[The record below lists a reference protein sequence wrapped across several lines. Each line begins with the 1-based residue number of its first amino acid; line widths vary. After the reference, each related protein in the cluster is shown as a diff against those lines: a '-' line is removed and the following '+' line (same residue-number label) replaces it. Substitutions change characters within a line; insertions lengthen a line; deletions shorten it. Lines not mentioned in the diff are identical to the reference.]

1 MANKKATF
9 SKNTKINSKWL
20 SNAMKSIGLSTKE
33 YLTNTYPSITEVG
46 STAAV
51 GTKNMI
57 TALRQNKATMHRITE
72 SLKQN
77 KYVQVANKAFN
88 NALSDLKTGKL
99 NNNERDPFGD
109 FGFDDFD
116 SDAAFSFGDDDT
128 DESGG
133 ANIQYID
140 TGSRDAVL
148 SLSKNVTKQ
157 SEAMMK
163 TNKASMDAY
172 VSMTAATL
180 YQLQQMSSEI
190 NTGLTNINNSLQS
203 LVEFNNTTMT
213 KFIEASMATY
223 DRMGASKS
231 NDYSFDDGKITL
243 NSVFNGNGGMNLS
256 SYKKYAKQ
264 QLKKTITNGDAGFII
279 SMLDENML
287 DMVAANPLSF
297 VTSGLVSYMMPKILG
312 TTIDGLEKTFQNFL
326 PAMLNKLADKAD
338 DYSAGLVTRFL
349 GKAFGL
355 KSGTT
360 KGISLAK
367 VEKGPI
373 PFDGETKHA
382 ITEIITKE
390 LREQTAYLKAIADKT
405 VGKDEAEKYRK
416 NAKIFDYNA
425 NDYVTQSQIAGN
437 ITKSVYDAVISA
449 WRENNGFDSK
459 IRSVANGQ
467 EDEKVQKRLNRLIDE
482 VEFLAS
488 TAGQYV
494 EIGNR
499 ENAGF
504 QQILAKMQE
513 NSDARRLEEID
524 LLMKKFEELR
534 ENDITAYNQQHTSR
548 IKAGQAYDNSL
559 ADIEKNSS
567 YYNLRNAGFSNAQL
581 ENMLDTTYKSMRKRN
596 VPNRHTGFTNV
607 EFSAP
612 DGTQGLLHAL
622 IDSPASHVNGIM
634 NNLIAGNSREAFTE
648 FTRIFTDQ
656 VTAIGGILKDKVL
669 NPLKVMLVGTEDEN
683 GYKKGGL
690 LSGVRNGMSD
700 IFGHLRYQ
708 ITGKGW
714 KDSKGVTYEDSDT
727 SVVATLK
734 NMAGNVKNGI
744 MEKLFGRMNEN
755 GEREKGGILSKFT
768 DTFKKGLDGWKS
780 AFLGEDVENMSHEE
794 ISKKMADKLHGYT
807 KDATVG
813 AAIGAGTGALAGG
826 SLLGTLV
833 GGPIGGAAM
842 GLAVGILNKGGKIQD
857 WLFGEKDSETGERYG
872 GFIKKETQDYIKKN
886 KGLMVGG
893 GAVGALTSILAGKS
907 GGLLGS
913 LVGGPI
919 VGAGLGIATTLVT
932 RSEKF
937 KEFFFG
943 NEEKGKEGIINAIK
957 NGFKRGA
964 GRHGNQGE
972 EINIDAKVLGM
983 SGIGILGGI
992 LTSAVLP
999 GGPIIGALAGLG
1011 ASIAANGKTFK
1022 EFLFGADDPETGKH
1036 KHGIFGRFGN
1046 MLNANLLRP
1055 LKTKFSYYAKTVALD
1070 LEYAI
1075 GDTVSDAAHLISEK
1089 VGDVVGT
1096 IKERFGAIA
1105 NAIGTGVKKNFI
1117 DPIVD
1122 IVRDSLVTPI
1132 TTAVKGAATLVFNTA
1147 RSVALAPFML
1157 VRKGMDIFKNRL
1169 TEWWQGSKVKHFID
1183 AGKEWLKDRIK
1194 RTLKFIA
1201 RGVVGTFKAALFLP
1215 RMALKGVGAL
1225 LGAGGRLIGR
1235 GYDRIRN
1242 RAADGN
1248 VGDAPEGMSFAA
1260 RRAYRRR
1267 LEKEERAKLR
1277 RDYKEQKIRD
1287 KNAKLIAKATK
1298 GQYSVDSA
1306 EARAAAK
1313 LRRPGIKLDES
1324 VKTEDQ
1330 IAREAKERIEG
1341 VSVVGKSLETVMR
1354 MPFSKLNENSQI
1366 VWVLSKMLAVLDPK
1380 YKVSKNATDA
1390 IKKFAAEAGTLYSKD
1405 DLIGGVTNYYNML
1418 RNNFGGDKNALD
1430 AYIEEHGDDLMKYVR
1445 DSQVPIYEDELNKVR
1460 KQRTLDALAS
1470 RHTTRE
1476 ERKVASLREQYNT
1489 IEGTLDDLWKD
1500 KLHKKL
1506 MWAWS
1511 ELKDSGKIDNE
1522 LTYPSFINQVINNQL
1537 IDQTTGEIIDIATLD
1552 GWYFGGKGKL
1562 QTKEAFIAK
1571 SRQGKTLNKIANKI
1585 NRLGGSLDEN
1595 EHRARLEESVRD
1607 QVTESLDNEAI
1618 ENNARD
1624 ESTVSAMTYKYNVRN
1639 KRLSSWSDDAV
1650 SRFIELA
1657 NEKKYSRIGLEFGL
1671 AKSTAKK
1678 KYKSVL
1684 KEYNNRN
1691 TTEETEETGE
1701 TTEGGEGYGIGGGRG
1716 VIGAVLGGARR
1727 VGKSVKNT
1735 TRKVANVVTKP
1746 FKAIGNIGNS
1756 QAEKAESKQRNA
1768 FFAAISDMK
1777 DNLSTHVKNAKDHF
1791 VQWGKTFAKKGA
1803 ITLALLTAAPLIMK
1817 AGRSVISFLGGQWSQ
1832 LREKGP
1838 KEYFKEVGATL
1849 VSKLETAPVIGP
1861 LVNTLHKGFNF
1872 LFGDNGEKG
1881 FLGQQWAE
1889 LKDKGPKQWLL
1900 DSIDSLRNKYPVID
1914 AAMTI
1919 MHAAGQ
1925 VTYDVLSAIGP
1936 AGIKAIGTG
1945 ITTIGK
1951 GLVTLIGFVKSIA
1964 SKLGFAVG
1972 ERTNGMSYEEAK
1984 KETIDDEKKAA
1995 KEFATGHFIKGTKD
2009 WIYGSD
2015 GEWDSESEAKAKF
2028 LINAGKSVPATLKFL
2043 PKAGK
2048 AAYKGAEKVFG
2059 VAGHLPG
2066 IGGKVSKATS
2076 KLMGGTR
2083 KIAGGAAKAIG
2094 NSRVATVAKAA
2105 GGKVKQAAINKIDDA
2120 AAKVAGSKVGTAVKG
2135 VGTKLA
2141 SSKVGTAV
2149 KGVGTKLAS
2158 SKVGTAVGKGK
2169 DVVTKVMTKIKEWI
2183 VKVIEKVSAK
2193 SGAKIAS
2200 NCGDDAARAVEKGL
2214 EQGAKNPTF
2223 TAKLTAGLAKAASII
2238 QYATIA
2244 YGALNGIT
2252 AGGAAKLFQVD
2263 QKDVDGGMRIIA
2275 AVIGGFAGSGIG
2287 SLVDLV
2293 NSLVESATGY
2303 NFISSLAITIYK
2315 FFGGSK
2321 NAEKLDKARE
2331 DFKVQYEE
2339 YKQDEMRKAFDKA
2352 VADNTLPDNIKAIY
2366 DTQGEDAAF
2375 DAYLDAVERG
2385 EIEVDYDSF
2394 ADFNA
2399 KKNKSLAKKIGEGA
2413 KKLGKKVSDKAKK
2426 MWDSIKKNPIG
2437 TIAGAVAGGPV
2448 GAIIAN
2454 TKVGKAIGN
2463 KVKSVGKGV
2472 ATWAGNRVDDLK
2484 TGWASIANTAKDKW
2498 QGFKDNWASGVEGL
2512 SDMWK
2517 NFKSDA
2523 GDAIKVVKDRFADF
2537 GNGIKERWS
2546 TFVTGIK
2553 SIPTQIAEHLTK
2565 LKNKI
2570 FGGIKSIKTKVLD
2583 ILPMKKITEL
2593 ANGLK
2598 EKFTGA
2604 IDGIKEKF
2612 DSIKNSIK
2620 DGWNNVTSF
2629 FTGGNGIGI
2638 GGGRGDDS
2646 LNGFAYYSQNDS
2658 RWKNSSYSDG
2668 YDNATMGDSG
2678 CGPAAMSM
2686 ITSQMTG
2693 RNVNPRQMAS
2703 FAQAT
2708 GDRDSTGT
2716 NWNFI
2721 NKASS
2726 AFGISSRETIT
2737 PSADYVASELAQGHP
2752 MILSGASGGYGASPY
2767 TPAGH
2772 YVVATGIDGSGNISI
2787 NDPRGKQY
2795 SGKYRLNDVVNDTGA
2810 AWAFGGGYG
2819 SAYENKV
2826 GTVEADLNGDAYRTP
2841 VNNLSRGQCTWYAEG
2856 RAYEKYGWQGVKDQ
2870 PMGNGGEVYAN
2881 ALSKGYPAGTEIK
2894 PNSLVSRSGSSSY
2907 GHVLF
2912 VEDVDRANDKVYYSE
2927 ANSDGSGHAPDDGV
2941 IKVQS
2946 LKEWNARN
2954 PYGYVYTD
2962 GSDGNSSSSSN
2973 SSDVTT
2979 AKKKGTE
2986 SVLSVISQL
2995 ISEMG
3000 TRAVNGLFTGNWNSN
3015 YRDFLASLKN
3025 RDAKLAESS
3034 DSSTVGS
3041 GSLSNQNKSITF
3053 VGDSRTVGMYAS
3065 VAGDSSKTGTNTPIV
3080 GKFGKHRFIAKV
3092 GVGDSW
3098 FRDQG
3103 AELVRNNL
3111 QSNGIIVIWLGVNNL
3126 SPASYIDIIK
3136 EQLSGKVNGN
3146 KIYYLSVGPCDGSY
3160 SHLNSEIVKFNGTI
3174 KSLLPPGV
3182 KFIDIYGFI
3191 KDGLDSG
3198 KLGTNDGLHYN
3209 AETYQAIY
3217 TKVLNTLGVN
3227 SGGSGRR
3234 AVPTRVNN
3242 FLRNIG
3248 GFGRRLI
3255 GGGRGSL
3262 IDYFTS
3268 TFTGDKTGYSRR
3280 VTVDPRSSGQ
3290 SYDYISDYFSP
3301 GRTYRLGSVTELKK
3315 NNSKQ
3320 AINKYM
3326 SKINDYEFN
3335 YLNDNSTNSNLTD
3348 SPTGESR
3355 TWKFVNPKNNATY
3368 SVQFPYYS
3376 SPTSPEKKNVMD
3388 KVRKALKGAIS
3399 SNSKDSIIVPISE
3412 FSSNVTQEEKENSAT
3427 GVSAGWIAT
3436 VQAVKRIFAEQLAAA
3451 GFNTD
3456 TAYDNVNFEFDF
3468 GNKGKKKFRRD
3479 CTGFISACLWVAG
3492 IVPDEHMPTGGFV
3505 SYNFGGSANNDKLIA
3520 DLAAGNFTRM
3530 DFPGWNN
3537 LQKGDILIKHEHH
3550 GEIYCSGNSASQHQ
3564 SWNCGSGSGLLA
3576 TDTVYG
3582 ANYDYEEIWRPD
3594 GSVGGSTV
3602 NGSAGKESKSVL
3614 TVLSSMMSEIGTR
3627 AINGIFTGNWD
3638 SDYNSFLSN
3647 LYSQDSGDSSES
3659 TGDTNAVG
3667 NTVKEKIWNSLRGNG
3682 FTKQAAAGV
3691 MGNMQQESSFNPAAK
3706 EGGENDGGGL
3716 IQWSPWNTTIGAYAQ
3731 EERGDKHAW
3740 EHDVDLQMK
3749 YLYKRLPGEEWAFR
3763 AYPSKWGAPNVTIEE
3778 FKAGTNV
3785 ENATK
3790 QFEAGMERSA
3800 DTATGIAK
3808 RVNFAQK
3815 IFDEFKDYNYTPGY
3829 ANAEAMSKIP
3839 LDQIGRPVNYNSG
3852 TPYTSTSSDTNEDG
3866 EGTTTHI
3873 SSSGTEHAGSGGSF
3887 TGSGG
3892 SFGYGTIGRQGGGG
3906 SRVSNRRVSRGGY
3919 GMKVNVP
3926 SYLSGGY
3933 GNGGIYEN
3941 ISAIQYDNSANSY
3954 KSASQGNKVISNQAN
3969 TELLSSIVDILQ
3981 DIAMNTAVS
3990 SDKLDMLKNIGRGSS
4005 TTNIITNGG
4014 NGTGAV
4020 KKPVA
4025 STNKGTT
4032 VPKSNAQSR
4041 NTALVARIAQGV

>member
-20 SNAMKSIGLSTKE
+20 NNAMKSIGLSTKE

-116 SDAAFSFGDDDT
+116 ADAAFSFGDDDT

-231 NDYSFDDGKITL
+231 NDYSYNDGKITL
-243 NSVFNGNGGMNLS
+243 NSVFNGSGGMNLS

-264 QLKKTITNGDAGFII
+264 QLKKTITSSDAGFIV
-279 SMLDENML
+279 SMFDENML

-297 VTSGLVSYMMPKILG
+297 MTSGLVSYMMPKILG

-326 PAMLNKLADKAD
+326 PAMLSKLADKAN

-355 KSGTT
+355 KTGTT

-405 VGKDEAEKYRK
+405 VGQDEAEKYRK

-437 ITKSVYDAVISA
+437 ITKSVYEAVIGA

-548 IKAGQAYDNSL
+548 IKAGQAYDDSL

-567 YYNLRNAGFSNAQL
+567 YYNLRNAGFSNKQL
-581 ENMLDTTYKSMRKRN
+581 ENMLDTTYKSMRKRR
-596 VPNRHTGFTNV
+596 VPNRRTGFTNV
-607 EFSAP
+607 EFSTP
-612 DGTQGLLHAL
+612 EGTQGLLHAL

-634 NNLIAGNSREAFTE
+634 NSLIAGNSREAFTE

-1022 EFLFGADDPETGKH
+1022 EFLFGTDDPETGKH

-1147 RSVALAPFML
+1147 RSAALAPFML

-1201 RGVVGTFKAALFLP
+1201 RSVVGTFKAALFIP
-1215 RMALKGVGAL
+1215 KMALKGIGMA
-1225 LGAGGRLIGR
+1225 LGAGGRFLSR

-1242 RAADGN
+1242 RAANGN
-1248 VGDAPEGMSFAA
+1248 VGDAPEGLSFAA

-1313 LRRPGIKLDES
+1313 LRIPGIKLDES

-1380 YKVSKNATDA
+1380 YKVSENDTEAT
-1390 IKKFAAEAGTLYSKD
+1390 KKFAAEAGTLYSRD

-1418 RNNFGGDKNALD
+1418 RNNYGGDKNALD
-1430 AYIEEHGDDLMKYVR
+1430 AYIDEHGDDLMKYVKR
-1445 DSQVPIYEDELNKVR
+1445 SQVPIYEDELNKVR

-1470 RHTTRE
+1470 RHTTKE
-1476 ERKVASLREQYNT
+1476 ERKVASLKEQYNT
-1489 IEGTLDDLWKD
+1489 IEGTLDNLWKD

-1511 ELKDSGKIDNE
+1511 NLKDSGKIDNE
-1522 LTYPSFINQVINNQL
+1522 LTYPSFINQVTNNQL

-1562 QTKEAFIAK
+1562 RTREAFASN
-1571 SRQGKTLNKIANKI
+1571 SRKGKKLGKIADKI
-1585 NRLGGSLDEN
+1585 TKLGGSLDEN
-1595 EHRARLEESVRD
+1595 EQRARLEESVHD

-1618 ENNARD
+1618 ENNSRD
-1624 ESTVSAMTYKYNVRN
+1624 ESTLSSMTYKYNVRN

-1657 NEKKYSRIGLEFGL
+1657 NEKKYSRISLEFGF

-1684 KEYNNRN
+1684 KEYNKRN
-1691 TTEETEETGE
+1691 TTEE

-1716 VIGAVLGGARR
+1716 VIGAVLGGAKSI
-1727 VGKSVKNT
+1727 GKGIKNT
-1735 TRKVANVVTKP
+1735 TRKAADVVSKP
-1746 FKAIGNIGNS
+1746 FRAIGNIGNS
-1756 QAEKAESKQRNA
+1756 QAEKAEAKQRNA

-1791 VQWGKTFAKKGA
+1791 VQWGKTFAKKGV

-1817 AGRSVISFLGGQWSQ
+1817 AGQSVISFLGGQWSQ

-1872 LFGDNGEKG
+1872 LFGENGEKG

-1914 AAMTI
+1914 AAMTV
-1919 MHAAGQ
+1919 MGAAGQ

-1945 ITTIGK
+1945 ITAIGK
-1951 GLVTLIGFVKSIA
+1951 GIVSLIGFVKGIA
-1964 SKLGFAVG
+1964 NKLGFAVG

-1984 KETIDDEKKAA
+1984 RETIADEKKAA
-1995 KEFATGHFIKGTKD
+1995 KEFATGHFVKGTKD

-2015 GEWDSESEAKAKF
+2015 GEWDSESEAKTKF
-2028 LINAGKSVPATLKFL
+2028 LINAGKSVPATFKFL

-2048 AAYKGAEKVFG
+2048 VAYKGAEKAFG

-2066 IGGKVSKATS
+2066 IGGVASKVTS
-2076 KLMGGTR
+2076 KVMGGTR

-2094 NSRVATVAKAA
+2094 NSKAATLTKAA
-2105 GGKVKQAAINKIDDA
+2105 GNKLKGVVTNPINKFAGNASALSDLALEYGDDAYKMMGEGRLTTA
-2120 AAKVAGSKVGTAVKG
+2120 AAKGITKARNVGAKITG
-2135 VGTKLA
+2135 
-2141 SSKVGTAV
+2141 
-2149 KGVGTKLAS
+2149 

-2169 DVVTKVMTKIKEWI
+2169 DVVTKVMNKIKEWI
-2183 VKVIEKVSAK
+2183 SKVIEKVSAK
-2193 SGAKIAS
+2193 SGAKLAG

-2223 TAKLTAGLAKAASII
+2223 TAKLASGLAKAASVI

-2293 NSLVESATGY
+2293 NSLVESVTGY
-2303 NFISSLAITIYK
+2303 NFITSLAISIYK
-2315 FFGGSK
+2315 IFGGSK
-2321 NAEKLDKARE
+2321 NADKLDKARE

-2352 VADNTLPDNIKAIY
+2352 VADDTLPDNIKAIY

-2375 DAYLDAVERG
+2375 EAYLAAVEKG

-2399 KKNKSLAKKIGEGA
+2399 KQNKSLAKKIGDGA
-2413 KKLGKKVSDKAKK
+2413 KKYGKKLADKAKSLWNK
-2426 MWDSIKKNPIG
+2426 AKKNPVG
-2437 TIAGAVAGGPV
+2437 TIAGAVLGGPV
-2448 GAIIAN
+2448 GAVIAN
-2454 TKVGKAIGN
+2454 TKVGAAIG
-2463 KVKSVGKGV
+2463 KKAKIVGKGV
-2472 ATWAGNRVDDLK
+2472 ATWAGNRVDDFK

-2498 QGFKDNWASGVEGL
+2498 QGFKDNWASGAEGL

-2546 TFVTGIK
+2546 TFMSGIK

-2604 IDGIKEKF
+2604 IDGIKKKF
-2612 DSIKNSIK
+2612 DSIKNSVK
-2620 DGWNNVTSF
+2620 DGWNKVTNF

-2772 YVVATGIDGSGNISI
+2772 YVVATGIDGSGNINI

-2795 SGKYRLNDVVNDTGA
+2795 SGKYHLNDVVNDTGA

-2826 GTVEADLNGDAYRTP
+2826 GTVEADLNSDAYTTP

-2856 RAYEKYGWQGVKDQ
+2856 RAYEKYGWKGVKDQ
-2870 PMGNGGEVYAN
+2870 PMGNGGEVYAT
-2881 ALSKGYPAGTEIK
+2881 ALRKGYPAGTEIK
-2894 PNSLVSRSGSSSY
+2894 PNSMVSRSGSSSY
-2907 GHVLF
+2907 GHILF

-2962 GSDGNSSSSSN
+2962 GSDNYSSSSN
-2973 SSDVTT
+2973 SGDATT
-2979 AKKKGTE
+2979 AKKQGTE

-3025 RDAKLAESS
+3025 RDAKLADSS

-3041 GSLSNQNKSITF
+3041 GSVSNQNKSITF

-3182 KFIDIYGFI
+3182 KFIDIYDFI
-3191 KDGLDSG
+3191 KDGLESG

-3255 GGGRGSL
+3255 GGGRGTL
-3262 IDYFTS
+3262 ADFFTS
-3268 TFTGDKTGYSRR
+3268 TFADDKMGYSRR
-3280 VTVDPRSSGQ
+3280 IAVDPRSSGQ
-3290 SYDYISDYFSP
+3290 SYNYISDYFSP
-3301 GRTYRLGSVTELKK
+3301 GRSYRLGSATELKG
-3315 NNSKQ
+3315 NSSAE
-3320 AINKYM
+3320 AINKYR
-3326 SKINDYEFN
+3326 SRINDYEFD
-3335 YLNDNSTNSNLTD
+3335 YLNNNSSDSNLID

-3355 TWKFVNPKNNATY
+3355 TWKFVNPKNKATY
-3368 SVQFPYYS
+3368 RVQFPYYS
-3376 SPTSPEKKNVMD
+3376 SPTDSEKKNVMD
-3388 KVRKALKGAIS
+3388 KARKALKGAIS
-3399 SNSKDSIIVPISE
+3399 SNANDSIIVPISA
-3412 FSSNVTQEEKENSAT
+3412 FSSKVTQEEKDSSAT

-3451 GFNTD
+3451 GFNTG
-3456 TAYDNVNFEFDF
+3456 NVYNYATFEFDF
-3468 GNKGKKKFRRD
+3468 GSKGKKRFRRD

-3492 IVPDEHMPTGGFV
+3492 IVPDDDMPTGGFT
-3505 SYNFGGSANNDKLIA
+3505 SHNFGGSVNSDKLIA
-3520 DLAAGNFTRM
+3520 DLAAGKFTRM

-3564 SWNCGSGSGLLA
+3564 SWNCGSGDGLLA

-3594 GSVGGSTV
+3594 GSVGGSSV
-3602 NGSAGKESKSVL
+3602 DGSAKKESKSVL

-3638 SDYNSFLSN
+3638 SDYSSFLAG
-3647 LYSQDSGDSSES
+3647 LYNQDSGDSSSS
-3659 TGDTNAVG
+3659 TGATNAVG
-3667 NTVKEKIWNSLRGNG
+3667 NTVKEKVWNSLISNG
-3682 FTKQAAAGV
+3682 FSKQAAAGV
-3691 MGNMQQESSFNPAAK
+3691 MGNMQQESNFNPAAH
-3706 EGGENDGGGL
+3706 EGGENNGGGL
-3716 IQWSPWNTTIGAYAQ
+3716 IQWTPWGSTIGAYAQ
-3731 EERGDKHAW
+3731 EEKGNKLAW
-3740 EHDVDLQMK
+3740 ENDVDLQMK
-3749 YLYKRLPGEEWAFR
+3749 YLYKRLPGEEWSFKVN
-3763 AYPSKWGAPNVTIEE
+3763 PSKWGAPNVTIDE

-3790 QFEAGMERSA
+3790 QFEAGLERSA
-3800 DTATGIAK
+3800 DTDAGVAR
-3808 RVNFAQK
+3808 RVGYAQK
-3815 IFDEFKDYNYTPGY
+3815 IFEEFKNYKYNSNVG
-3829 ANAEAMSKIP
+3829 
-3839 LDQIGRPVNYNSG
+3839 PVNQTKKTN
-3852 TPYTSTSSDTNEDG
+3852 TTTSAVGPMPDGSTLDSLSTTSSTTS
-3866 EGTTTHI
+3866 TTTHD
-3873 SSSGTEHAGSGGSF
+3873 STVGPKTGTGGGF
-3887 TGSGG
+3887 
-3892 SFGYGTIGRQGGGG
+3892 GRQGGGG

-3933 GNGGIYEN
+3933 GNEGIYES

-3969 TELLSSIVDILQ
+3969 TELLSSIVEILQ

-4014 NGTGAV
+4014 NGTGVV

-4025 STNKGTT
+4025 STNKGTA